1 MSSLGYLF
9 LCTLENPGHLG
20 ALLEPICPVRYLP
33 SILLQTH
40 CLLPHSP
47 SWVSLGTAGPRSSSR
62 DSRTGTIVLTVQLE
76 GSGLPPVLEQ
86 AADNVE
92 NRARCSYGNGWALS
106 LVRGGAR
113 EGRESTGQ

>member
-1 MSSLGYLF
+1 MRRLGHPF
-9 LCTLENPGHLG
+9 LCTLESPGHLG
-20 ALLEPICPVRYLP
+20 ALLEPICPVHYLP
-33 SILLQTH
+33 SVLLQTH
-40 CLLPHSP
+40 RLLPHSP
-47 SWVSLGTAGPRSSSR
+47 AWVSSGTAGPRSSSR
-62 DSRTGTIVLTVQLE
+62 ASRTGTIMLTVQLE
-76 GSGLPPVLEQ
+76 GSGLPLVLEQ